1 MIKSFSTLYAGHV
14 IEGDGL
20 GFEGIPANEWKCES
34 PSQIPHLR
42 LLGWLLWAYSRC
54 GVSTGVLVGLC
65 AASLR
70 GLATVSRQLWSL
82 SG

>member
-34 PSQIPHLR
+34 PSGPLEPA
-42 LLGWLLWAYSRC
+42 G
-54 GVSTGVLVGLC
+54 
-65 AASLR
+65 
-70 GLATVSRQLWSL
+70 
-82 SG
+82 